1 MKKSERLNDM
11 MMFLNNKNSF
21 NIKDIMERYHIS
33 RSSAIRDIKSLE
45 ELGMPIYSKSGR
57 NGSYKILPNR
67 LLSPIVFTIDEVYSL
82 YFCHAYIKRISV
94 HAISSKCRKVKTKI

>member
-33 RSSAIRDIKSLE
+33 
-45 ELGMPIYSKSGR
+45 
-57 NGSYKILPNR
+57 
-67 LLSPIVFTIDEVYSL
+67 
-82 YFCHAYIKRISV
+82 
-94 HAISSKCRKVKTKI
+94 

>member
-45 ELGMPIYSKSGR
+45 ELGIQYTQSLVEMALIKYCLT
-57 NGSYKILPNR
+57 GSYLPLCLPLMKCIHFILPC
-67 LLSPIVFTIDEVYSL
+67 L
-82 YFCHAYIKRISV
+82 H
-94 HAISSKCRKVKTKI
+94 